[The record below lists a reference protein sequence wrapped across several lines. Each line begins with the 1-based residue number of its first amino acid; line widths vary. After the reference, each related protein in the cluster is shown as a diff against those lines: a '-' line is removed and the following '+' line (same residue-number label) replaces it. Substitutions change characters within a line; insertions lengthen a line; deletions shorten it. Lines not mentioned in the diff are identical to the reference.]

1 MELTDWLWF
10 TGGHYVALMWW
21 AHGCCIK
28 YSLLLPLLLK
38 AKTLFFSSCFWNMLT
53 SEFCCVYLVD
63 PESTWR
69 LCEHRWSCCE
79 STPTW
84 CFATLDTWLKAWG
97 NYKTRVSSGSF
108 RGGAQDLVAES
119 DNPCCCSGM
128 FASFIAGWYVSW
140 RTIASW
146 LHHYTIRR
154 QWLDK

>member
-1 MELTDWLWF
+1 MWLWC
-10 TGGHYVALMWW
+10 GGHTDVASNIAFFCHYLWRQK
-21 AHGCCIK
+21 HC
-28 YSLLLPLLLK
+28 
-38 AKTLFFSSCFWNMLT
+38 FFSSCFWNMLT

-69 LCEHRWSCCE
+69 LCEYRWSCCE

-97 NYKTRVSSGSF
+97 NYMTRVSSGSF

-128 FASFIAGWYVSW
+128 FTSFIAGWYVSW

-146 LHHYTIRR
+146 LHHFTIRR